1 MLTEYQ
7 FSNFKAFSGP
17 ATIPIKPITLIFG
30 PNSSGKSSIFQSLLM
45 LKQSSTYDPY
55 DILKF
60 NGPLVNLGKYS
71 DISYGHNTINTFSF
85 KVTLNRSAAL
95 RNMIVME
102 EDRVVGRG
110 SETDTSFIALSTIG
124 NFNSIGLEITLS
136 HDGKSSMEVKKIKL
150 FMGNDLQ
157 PLFTYQQDELLEH
170 HDNSG
175 DNFYLKKI
183 NFSHDFW
190 KNYLIDSGDTPLQ
203 INDGITSIFSIL
215 EKSKELHQKEKAIDF
230 LSKLFGL
237 NDDYIDTIGY
247 FPMEFYGFSL
257 ETIRNN
263 FLYGDDGECKG
274 EYCKRSSGWA
284 GKLSLYTIA
293 AAFAFKEDCKRIIHI
308 GPIRD
313 MPSDMN
319 YSREEIDDINKQ
331 LDIFDIGYL
340 LKQIRFIS
348 HADDIKDM
356 YRTLLYDKKCNIHVG
371 LKDVGVGVSQIL
383 PVILQ
388 CVASSYETLLIEQPE
403 LHLHPALQTELGDVF
418 INAAMRRGKTLLIET
433 HSEHLILRILRR
445 IRETAAG
452 ELPEGMPAIT
462 PNDVAVLYVKPGKD
476 GSEVIHIP
484 VNEDGEFDKPWPDGF
499 FSERARELF

>member
-45 LKQSSTYDPY
+45 LKQSSTYDRY
-55 DILKF
+55 DRSILKF
-60 NGPLVNLGKYS
+60 NGPLVNLGKHS

-95 RNMIVME
+95 RNMIVLFE
-102 EDRVVGRG
+102 NRVVGIG
-110 SETDTSFIALSTIG
+110 SETHPRFIALSTIG

-157 PLFTYQQDELLEH
+157 PLFTYQQDELLAH
-170 HDNSG
+170 HAYQG

-190 KNYLIDSGDTPLQ
+190 KDYLIDSGDIPLQ

-215 EKSKELHQKEKAIDF
+215 EKSNELHQKEKAIDF

-237 NDDYIDTIGY
+237 NNDYINTVRY
-247 FPMEFYGFSL
+247 FPMDLNGFRL
-257 ETIRNN
+257 EEIRNL
-263 FLYGDDGECKG
+263 FLYDDDGEDGYKKSG
-274 EYCKRSSGWA
+274 EEA
-284 GKLSLYTIA
+284 GNLSLYTIA
-293 AAFAFKEDCKRIIHI
+293 AAFAFEEYCKRIIHI

-319 YSREEIDDINKQ
+319 YSREEIDDINRQ

-418 INAAMRRGKTLLIET
+418 INAAQRGKTLLIET

-445 IRETAAG
+445 IRETTAG